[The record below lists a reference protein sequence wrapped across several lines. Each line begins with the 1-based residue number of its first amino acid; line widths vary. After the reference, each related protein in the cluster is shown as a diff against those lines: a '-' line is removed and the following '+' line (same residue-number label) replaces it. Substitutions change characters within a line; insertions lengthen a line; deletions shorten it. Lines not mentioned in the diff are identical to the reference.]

1 MADKEKNFTYINLDY
16 WKDYIT
22 MHNVLACEL
31 SYSLIYNNIRPEKIK
46 EALATVELD
55 TLPNRFFLIQVDDYY
70 NYSSKMQ
77 ITQEF
82 YQKTMLINL
91 LRERMRELGLKG
103 FMANL
108 VGIDKLICF
117 LCCEEEEKTD
127 IRNYLSKI
135 AESFKEAVR
144 SQSDYTISICISQHC
159 NRIWQYSQ
167 MQPDMNLALNKS
179 YFSGKEFSIFLS
191 DVEQRIPM
199 KETSL
204 NNFYPELIAAFS
216 RSSPSQMECV
226 LQSIMQVLL
235 EGQLN
240 PEEAKIELI
249 RLLHKINDYGIRCGI
264 PKQQMKECTNKATAQ
279 ILSCSFIADARK
291 YFMEFFYSFTHSL
304 NETNTGTEYLFKLP
318 VSEYIETHYMENI
331 RLGTLSSLI
340 GFSEGH
346 FTRVFREEFGMTF
359 VQYLTACR
367 IDHSKELL
375 AQTAIPIEQI
385 AYRVGINSYSYFCTC
400 FKRLC
405 NISPGEYRKKHT
417 PKHQNIEIEYQNIE

>member
-1 MADKEKNFTYINLDY
+1 MADKEKDFTYINLDY

-117 LCCEEEEKTD
+117 LCCEDEEKTD

-144 SQSDYTISICISQHC
+144 NQSDYTISICISQRC

-167 MQPDMNLALNKS
+167 MQPNMNLALNKS

-191 DVEQRIPM
+191 DVEQHIPM

-226 LQSIMQVLL
+226 LQSMMQVLL

-240 PEEAKIELI
+240 PEEAKMELI

-264 PKQQMKECTNKATAQ
+264 PKQQMKEYTNKAMAQ

-304 NETNTGTEYLFKLP
+304 NEANTGTEYLFKIP

-417 PKHQNIEIEYQNIE
+417 PKYQNIEIEYQNIE

>member
-1 MADKEKNFTYINLDY
+1 MADKEKDFTYINLDY

-117 LCCEEEEKTD
+117 LCCEDEEKID

-144 SQSDYTISICISQHC
+144 SQSDYTISICISQRC

-167 MQPDMNLALNKS
+167 MQPNMNLALNKS

-191 DVEQRIPM
+191 DVEWHIPM

-226 LQSIMQVLL
+226 LQSMMQVLL

-240 PEEAKIELI
+240 PEEAKMELI

-264 PKQQMKECTNKATAQ
+264 PKQQMKEYTNKAMAQ

-304 NETNTGTEYLFKLP
+304 NEANTGTEYLFKIP

-359 VQYLTACR
+359 VQYLTTCR

-417 PKHQNIEIEYQNIE
+417 PKYQNIEIEYQNIE

>member
-1 MADKEKNFTYINLDY
+1 MADKEKDFTYINLDY

-117 LCCEEEEKTD
+117 LCCEDEEKTD

-144 SQSDYTISICISQHC
+144 SQSDYTISICISQRC

-167 MQPDMNLALNKS
+167 MQPNMNLALNKS

-191 DVEQRIPM
+191 DVERHIPM

-226 LQSIMQVLL
+226 LQSMMQVLL

-240 PEEAKIELI
+240 PEEAKMELI

-264 PKQQMKECTNKATAQ
+264 PKQQIKEYTNKAMAQ

-304 NETNTGTEYLFKLP
+304 NEANTGTEYLFKIP

-417 PKHQNIEIEYQNIE
+417 PKYQNIEIEYQNIE